1 MELLQKQTQQL
12 DQRQIQRLE
21 VLQMSALELRDY
33 LQELSQENP
42 VVDLNEPASTAPD
55 YREDAQLQ
63 HLRWLADSDRQNRY
77 YQGLWDYE
85 SDPIARIG
93 VSGGLEES
101 LSQFIARQLD
111 RLRLDGDTA
120 RAVSLPQWR
129 GWCSH

>member
-1 MELLQKQTQQL
+1 MELVQKQLQQL

-42 VVDLNEPASTAPD
+42 VVDLNESAATSEPG
-55 YREDAQLQ
+55 REDEQLQ
-63 HLRWLADSDRQNRY
+63 HLRWLADNDRQNRY

-93 VSGGLEES
+93 VSGGLEETLPQF
-101 LSQFIARQLD
+101 LSRQLE
-111 RLRLDGDTA
+111 A
-120 RAVSLPQWR
+120 
-129 GWCSH
+129 